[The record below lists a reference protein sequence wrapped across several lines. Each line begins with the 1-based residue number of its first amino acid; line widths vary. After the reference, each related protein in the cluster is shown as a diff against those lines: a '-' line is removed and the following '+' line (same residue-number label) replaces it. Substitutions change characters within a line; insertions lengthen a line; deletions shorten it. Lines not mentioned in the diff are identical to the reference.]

1 MRVQAAPAEPKRF
14 PRIRD
19 WPLLGSAAAAQED
32 LLGLL
37 ARVERECGDVGGF
50 RLGPREAVLVN
61 SPKLVHTVLV
71 ERVHQY
77 NKGSSLLKVF
87 GTLFGNGLTVNRGE
101 SHRQQRE
108 LIGPSFGSR
117 AVTSH
122 VEAIVALTLER
133 AALWEDGATF
143 NLHDELGRLTMRI
156 AGRVLF
162 GTRFADEEALRWA
175 VAVLA
180 RWGQYVM
187 THPFAPP
194 LGVPTRTNRHAGKA
208 LRIVHQQLE
217 PVIDARRGDESE
229 GDDVLSHLLRARD
242 GRGQRMSRA
251 QLFDEMR
258 TLGAGSV
265 ESTTDSMTWTI
276 YLLHRHPETYERLRQ
291 EVDALGG
298 CPPTRDD
305 LARLPYALQVFKEAL
320 RIYPPSPVLTRA
332 ALVDTELGGYPIRK
346 GTLVVISPYLLHRRT
361 DVFPEPERFDPAR
374 FGPHRERALPRG
386 AYLPFGAGIRT
397 CIGNHFALL
406 EGQLVL
412 ATLAQKVSFEVLPG
426 QPIVPE
432 LNINLRP
439 KGGLQVRVRR
449 RDLPYR
455 VGDSP

>member
-1 MRVQAAPAEPKRF
+1 MGVQTRPVESGI

-37 ARVERECGDVGGF
+37 SRVARECGEIGRF
-50 RLGPREAVLVN
+50 RLGPREVVLVN
-61 SPKLVHTVLV
+61 SPKLVHAVLV
-71 ERVHQY
+71 ERVEQY
-77 NKGSSLLKVF
+77 YKGDALLKVF

-108 LIGPSFGSR
+108 LIGPSFGAR
-117 AVTSH
+117 AITSH
-122 VEAIVALTLER
+122 VDAIVALTRER
-133 AALWEDGATF
+133 EAGWADGATF

-156 AGRVLF
+156 SGRVLF
-162 GTRFADEEALRWA
+162 GTRFADEDGLRWA
-175 VAVLA
+175 VAALA
-180 RWGQYVM
+180 QWGQYVM
-187 THPFAPP
+187 TRPFVPP
-194 LGVPTRTNRHAGKA
+194 LSVPTGPNRRARKA
-208 LRIVHQQLE
+208 LEIVHRQLG
-217 PVIDARRGDESE
+217 PVIDARWDDREE
-229 GDDVLSHLLRARD
+229 RDDVLSHLLRARD
-242 GRGQRMSRA
+242 RQGQRMSRP

-265 ESTTDSMTWTI
+265 ESTTDSLTWTI
-276 YLLHRHPETYERLRQ
+276 WLLDRHPEIYERLRQ

-298 CPPTRDD
+298 RPPTRAD
-305 LARLPYALQVFKEAL
+305 LPNLPYALQVFKEAL

-346 GTLVVISPYLLHRRT
+346 GTRVLISPYLLHRRT
-361 DVFPEPERFDPAR
+361 DVFPEPERFYPER
-374 FGPHRERALPRG
+374 FRPENERAFPRG

-412 ATLAQKVSFEVLPG
+412 ATLAQRVRFEMVPG

-439 KGGLQVRVRR
+439 KGGLRVRVRR
-449 RDLPYR
+449 RA
-455 VGDSP
+455 